1 MKKKIISTL
10 LGASLLLTACSGSS
24 DTASETPS
32 STKDINTIADL
43 VHKAEDKTKIPEA
56 SKKRTDTF
64 VAAISKPGGVF
75 LPHFNQNGWD
85 SNVYS
90 VMFNSLVKLD
100 ETGKQIPSLAEKWDV
115 SEDNLTYTFHLRK
128 GLKFSDGS
136 PLTADDVAFTI
147 TLLHDPAYAGFTDI
161 TRAYIKGRD
170 EYKKGNATSLS
181 GIKVINPETIEIQTE
196 KVSVET
202 LELIGG
208 SVLSKA
214 YYGKDY
220 KKGNLEYLKALYAK
234 PLGSGPYKLEEYVPG
249 QEVRFVANEHYYEGK
264 PKIERFIYKVT
275 SSDTK
280 LQLFQTGETDYDGF
294 TANQEN
300 VEALKKLGFAN
311 VNMYTGNAFS
321 YLDIN
326 HKRSYLKDKNVRQA
340 LIYGLN
346 RQQLVDAV
354 LQGYGTVANVPISPI
369 SWAYT
374 NEVNQYEYD
383 LEKAKS
389 LLEEAGWKVGSD
401 GIREKEGQKLKLTYL
416 APNSGGAVNDIF
428 IPLAKE
434 NYKELGI
441 ELNPELL
448 DFNAQLA
455 KMKKGDY
462 DLASVSTPMISDPN
476 DTVASYLSDSPAN
489 DSGYANEKVDKL
501 IEDSVSVLDV
511 EKRKAIY
518 KDLYKE
524 LNEDPHVILL
534 YYRKILN
541 AHNARIQGFEPSNF
555 TGIVGSLPKLQI
567 EQ

>member
-1 MKKKIISTL
+1 MKKKIIGTL

-32 STKDINTIADL
+32 GTKDINKIADL
-43 VHKAEDKTKIPEA
+43 VHKAEDKTKMPEA

-85 SNVYS
+85 GNVYS

-100 ETGKQIPSLAEKWDV
+100 ETGKQIPGLAEKWEI
-115 SEDNLTYTFHLRK
+115 SADNLTYTFHLRK

-170 EYKKGNATSLS
+170 EYKKGNATSIS

-202 LELIGG
+202 LDLIGG
-208 SVLSKA
+208 PVLSKA

-220 KKGNLEYLKALYAK
+220 KKGSLEYLKALYAK

-249 QEVRFVANEHYYEGK
+249 QEVRFVANENYYEGK

-300 VEALKKLGFAN
+300 LEALKKLGFAN
-311 VNMYTGNAFS
+311 VNMYTANAFS

-346 RQQLVDAV
+346 RQQIVDAV
-354 LQGYGTVANVPISPI
+354 LQGYGTVANVPISPV

-374 NEVNQYEYD
+374 DEVNQYEYNV
-383 LEKAKS
+383 EKAKS

-401 GIREKEGQKLKLTYL
+401 GIREKDGQKLKLSYL
-416 APNSGGAVNDIF
+416 APNSGGANDIF

-462 DLASVSTPMISDPN
+462 DLASVSTPMIGDPN
-476 DTVASYLSDSPAN
+476 DTVASFISNSPAN

-501 IEDSVSVLDV
+501 IQDSVSVLDI

-524 LNEDPHVILL
+524 LSEDPPVILL
-534 YYRKILN
+534 YYRKVLN
-541 AHNARIQGFEPSNF
+541 AHNSRIQGFEPSNF